1 MTAAPQVAFV
11 EQPRT
16 KRPRIG
22 FVGTGWIGQ
31 SRMKAIA
38 QWNLSEIVGIVEP
51 NERMARAACEIA
63 PDCEVKDSIDALLDC
78 DLDGIAIATPSALH
92 ATQAIAALQRGISV
106 FCQKPLA
113 RNCAETRAVVDA
125 AREADRLLRV
135 DFSYRFLQGVRQI
148 RNLIQNKA
156 LGQIYI
162 LDLSFHNAYGPDKD
176 WFYNPQ
182 LSGGGCVM
190 DLGIHLVDLAL
201 WSLDFP
207 QVSRVRSEL
216 FSAGKRLRSR
226 SNDVEDYA
234 NATLQLENDVLA
246 YLSCSWKAHAGCD
259 AVIEF
264 SVYGTQGGARL
275 HNVGGSFYDFQ
286 TELFRGTKSEILSK
300 PPEEWGGLAALD
312 WVQKLSTSN
321 RFEPEA
327 ERFVA
332 VSSTLDRIYTP

>member
-1 MTAAPQVAFV
+1 MTAASQVALAV
-11 EQPRT
+11 QPRT
-16 KRPRIG
+16 RRPRIG
-22 FVGTGWIGQ
+22 FIGTGWIGQ

-38 QWNLSEIVGIVEP
+38 QWDLSEIVAIVEP

-63 PDCEVKDSIDALLDC
+63 PDCLVKNSLDALLDC
-78 DLDGIAIATPSALH
+78 GLDGVAIATPSTLH
-92 ATQAIAALQRGISV
+92 ASQAIAALNCGVSV

-113 RNCAETRAVVDA
+113 RSCVEAHAVVDA

-148 RNLIQNKA
+148 RNLIREDE

-162 LDLSFHNAYGPDKD
+162 LDLAFHNAFGPDKGC
-176 WFYNPQ
+176 FYDPQ

-201 WSLDFP
+201 WTLDFP
-207 QVSRVRSEL
+207 VVSQVRSEL
-216 FSAGKRLRSR
+216 FSAGKRLRGQSH
-226 SNDVEDYA
+226 DVEDYA
-234 NATLQLENDVLA
+234 TATLQLENDVLA

-259 AVIEF
+259 ALIEF
-264 SVYGTQGGARL
+264 SVYGTQGGARM

-286 TELFRGTKSEILSK
+286 TELFRGTKSEILSM
-300 PPEEWGGLAALD
+300 PPEDWDGLAALD

-327 ERFVA
+327 ERFIDVA
-332 VSSTLDRIYTP
+332 STLDSIYTP